1 MLTMMIKA
9 SMGALILAA
18 SMTTG
23 FSFNAHGP
31 LGHGVQVVG
40 AFSGPPSGPGPGT
53 IVDWTVGQSTA
64 RIGSFAPS
72 GTLEGNSFYVGY
84 DIPRHEIFI
93 PTEAG
98 TTVVMKPGTLKPIA
112 TFSSLPGGRLARVT
126 PNHQMVL
133 ELSSTQIAAYST
145 RAGYSQRV
153 VDPVGG
159 NAIIVSPNGH
169 DAFVGGNMDSTIT
182 EIALPSGR
190 IIRHFSVPRSGDLV
204 WAHGQIFSADIK
216 TGVMTVLN
224 PRTGTITRIPT
235 PEVDPSFSYSDI
247 PGANAGFMQ
256 VAVSPGQQY
265 VYAAGFSGH
274 ILKFSALNDTYL
286 GEVPMRVNLQGLNQ
300 LSGLA
305 VLPGGKT
312 AVVTV
317 ENLKETAVVELSSGK
332 ILRLLPHVASNRWL
346 VIR

>member
-1 MLTMMIKA
+1 MMIKA
-9 SMGALILAA
+9 GMGALILAA

-23 FSFNAHGP
+23 FSFN
-31 LGHGVQVVG
+31 VQPPSVYGEQVIG

-53 IVDWTVGQSTA
+53 IVDWSIGQSTA
-64 RIGSFAPS
+64 RIASFAPAS
-72 GTLEGNSFYVGY
+72 TLEGNSFFVGY

-98 TTVVMKPGTLKPIA
+98 TTVVMNSGTLKPTA
-112 TFSSLPGGRLARVT
+112 TFPSLPGGRLARVT
-126 PNHQMVL
+126 PNHHMVL
-133 ELSSTQIAAYST
+133 ELSSTQIAAYSLS
-145 RAGYSQRV
+145 AGYKQRF
-153 VDPVGG
+153 VDSVGG
-159 NAIIVSPNGH
+159 NAVIVSPNGH
-169 DAFVGGNMDSTIT
+169 DAFVGGNMDSMIT

-190 IIRHFSVPRSGDLV
+190 IVRQFPVPQSGDLI

-224 PRTGTITRIPT
+224 PRTGAIKQIPT
-235 PEVDPSFSYSDI
+235 PEVDPSFSYQDI

-256 VAVSPGQQY
+256 LAVSPGQNY

-274 ILKFSALNDTYL
+274 ILKFSALTDSYL
-286 GEVPMRVNLQGLNQ
+286 GEVSVRVNTQGPNQ

-312 AVVTV
+312 ALVTV
-317 ENLKETAVVELSSGK
+317 ENLKDTAVVDLSSGK
-332 ILRLLPHVASNRWL
+332 ILRLLPHVASNRWV
-346 VIR
+346 VIP